1 MFLDIADSLSCRAC
15 RIDRGD
21 IRNACLDGVLP
32 QIAVV
37 VNTVFADRR
46 VDDELYF
53 AISNKV
59 KDIGA
64 SLIELLDAFSGN
76 ACFLDQIACASRSQD
91 LEAAFTEDRSNFRH
105 FRLILFVDGDQDR
118 SLSRKRRIGSLLCFE
133 VSFTCLVR
141 NAKNF
146 ACRAHLGSEYR
157 IDFLEHKTASLTP

>member
-64 SLIELLDAFSGN
+64 SLIELLDALSGN
-76 ACFLDQIACASRSQD
+76 ACFLDQIAGASGSED
-91 LEAAFTEDRSNFRH
+91 LEAAFTEDRSYFRNL
-105 FRLILFVDGDQDR
+105 RLIFFVDGDKDGSFCGKR
-118 SLSRKRRIGSLLCFE
+118 SISGFLRFE
-133 VSFTCLVR
+133 VRLPGT
-141 NAKNF
+141 
-146 ACRAHLGSEYR
+146 Y
-157 IDFLEHKTASLTP
+157 